1 MKFKYYTILLGA
13 LLVSSCKENL
23 EISTPAF
30 DVTTAKTSYKA
41 GEAVNFDITG
51 GEAHMISF
59 YSGEVLKDYASK
71 DGRVIDVSKS
81 GITASFTSSVQLGAQ
96 TNQVAIL
103 ASSNFNGDYSSVAKV
118 KAATWTD
125 ITSRFALGTG
135 TALLASG
142 NKDLSDLVVAG
153 KPLYIAFRYLTKP
166 QATNGVARQWFFQ
179 SFAINSNLKLDNTI
193 NLPIVDQASA
203 GFRIVDDNVANDAKA
218 LSSVSA
224 TRVTLQGNNYL
235 YAGLP
240 QFNASDPVF
249 DLKNPIYDPNSP
261 LFSPTAVLNY
271 KPFVP
276 FNPASPFN
284 DPATEHW
291 AVSKAIMIDKVD
303 LGPDWST
310 GLKGLPNPTISKHS
324 YTYAKPGNYKAV
336 FIASNNTIDGDKRV
350 VKEINLT
357 ITP

>member
-13 LLVSSCKENL
+13 LFMSSCKENL
-23 EISTPAF
+23 EISTPTF

-41 GEAVNFDITG
+41 GETVTFDITG
-51 GEAHMISF
+51 GEAHMITF
-59 YSGEVLKDYASK
+59 YSGEVLKDYALR

-81 GITASFTSSVQLGAQ
+81 GITGSFTSSVQLGTQ
-96 TNQVAIL
+96 TNQLTIL
-103 ASSNFNGDYSSVAKV
+103 ASNNFNGDYSSVAKV

-125 ITSRFALGTG
+125 ITSRFALGTS

-142 NKDLSDLVVAG
+142 TKDLSDLVVPG

-166 QATNGVARQWFFQ
+166 QATNGIARQWFIQ

-203 GFRIVDDNVANDAKA
+203 GFRIVDDNAANPAKA

-224 TRVTLQGNNYL
+224 TRVTLQGNTYL
-235 YAGLP
+235 NAGLP
-240 QFNASDPVF
+240 QFDPNNPIF
-249 DLKNPIYDPNSP
+249 DPKNPIYDPNSP
-261 LFSPTAVLNY
+261 LFLATAKYV
-271 KPFVP
+271 PFVP
-276 FNPASPFN
+276 FDPNSPFN

-291 AVSKAIMIDKVD
+291 AVSRGIMVDKVD
-303 LGPDWST
+303 LGPDRST
-310 GLKGLPNPTISKHS
+310 PLKGLPNPTISKHS
-324 YTYAKPGNYKAV
+324 YAYAKPGNYKAV

-350 VKEINLT
+350 VKEISLT